1 MPDTKPVRP
10 RYDAHGDR
18 WHRPAFRQEL
28 VRMQGIQH
36 GVVLIARY
44 ATPTPA
50 SHTYCGFLHGRW
62 GVFMTKSNKEIFMA
76 ATASRPRTGDETAG
90 TDKPDVGSV
99 CGGGNKLK
107 YEVSSTMA
115 NEARFP

>member
-1 MPDTKPVRP
+1 
-10 RYDAHGDR
+10 
-18 WHRPAFRQEL
+18 
-28 VRMQGIQH
+28 
-36 GVVLIARY
+36 
-44 ATPTPA
+44 
-50 SHTYCGFLHGRW
+50 
-62 GVFMTKSNKEIFMA
+62 MTKSNKEIFM